1 MPNTDEYIGVVISD
15 VARLL
20 RTEFDRRVR
29 RLGITRAQWLVL
41 TRLHRH
47 PGASLS
53 ELAEMMEVEKA
64 TAGRMIDRLVANG
77 WVARRTQRDDR
88 RVKRVYL
95 TPEAERVHKRIWRV
109 AEATVEDALTGLS
122 AQESRQLMTLLQRVK
137 KTLVSAVDAAP
148 PGRAVVAGRQTC
160 FAWRARSQR
169 EGRAMSKRLRPWALI
184 GVPVLVLLGALIVWL
199 QGGRYASTENAFVK
213 ADITQVAGEVPGR
226 IIDVRIRDHAVVAA
240 GDVLLRLDPATYQLA
255 LAKAEAETDSARA
268 AVEQLKVSLREIR
281 AEATEAENKLSYLQT
296 QAKRHRDL
304 SGRGVTSAARVEQAN
319 SEEQEGQDRLAVLHQ
334 RIARVEAALGGNPD
348 RPTDQYAAVREKQAM
363 RDRAALDL
371 AYTEIKAPR
380 AGVVVNFKLQ
390 LGEQVK
396 AQTPLFALVT
406 DRRPWLEANFKET
419 DLTHVTVGQKAKV
432 ILDMHP
438 DITWDA
444 EVESISPATG
454 AEFAILPAQ
463 NASGNWVKVVQRLP
477 VRLRL
482 MERPG
487 EPPLRAGM
495 TAYVSIDTGRTRNLS
510 SIFGSGAAVAARPDP
525 QETTKA
531 E

>member
-1 MPNTDEYIGVVISD
+1 
-15 VARLL
+15 
-20 RTEFDRRVR
+20 
-29 RLGITRAQWLVL
+29 
-41 TRLHRH
+41 
-47 PGASLS
+47 
-53 ELAEMMEVEKA
+53 
-64 TAGRMIDRLVANG
+64 
-77 WVARRTQRDDR
+77 
-88 RVKRVYL
+88 
-95 TPEAERVHKRIWRV
+95 
-109 AEATVEDALTGLS
+109 
-122 AQESRQLMTLLQRVK
+122 
-137 KTLVSAVDAAP
+137 
-148 PGRAVVAGRQTC
+148 
-160 FAWRARSQR
+160 
-169 EGRAMSKRLRPWALI
+169 MSKRLRTSALI
-184 GVPVLVLLGALIVWL
+184 GVPALVLLGALMVWL

-213 ADITQVAGEVPGR
+213 ADITQVASEVPGR
-226 IIDVRIRDHAVVAA
+226 IIDVRIRDHAAVKA
-240 GDVLLRLDPATYQLA
+240 GDVLFRLDPVPYQLA

-281 AEATEAENKLSYLQT
+281 AEATEAENKLSYLQI

-304 SGRGVTSAARVEQAN
+304 SGRGVTSATRVEQAN
-319 SEEQEGQDRLAVLHQ
+319 SEEQEGQDRLAVLQQ
-334 RIARVEAALGGNPD
+334 RIARVEAALGGKPD

-371 AYTEIKAPR
+371 THTEIKAPR

-390 LGEQVK
+390 IGEQVK
-396 AQTPLFALVT
+396 AQTPLFAVVT

-482 MERPG
+482 LERPG

-495 TAYVSIDTGRTRNLS
+495 TAYVSIDTGRTRDLT
-510 SIFGSGAAVAARPDP
+510 SIFGNGAAVAARPHL

-531 E
+531 Q

>member
-1 MPNTDEYIGVVISD
+1 MS
-15 VARLL
+15 RRL
-20 RTEFDRRVR
+20 RT
-29 RLGITRAQWLVL
+29 
-41 TRLHRH
+41 
-47 PGASLS
+47 
-53 ELAEMMEVEKA
+53 
-64 TAGRMIDRLVANG
+64 
-77 WVARRTQRDDR
+77 
-88 RVKRVYL
+88 
-95 TPEAERVHKRIWRV
+95 
-109 AEATVEDALTGLS
+109 
-122 AQESRQLMTLLQRVK
+122 
-137 KTLVSAVDAAP
+137 
-148 PGRAVVAGRQTC
+148 
-160 FAWRARSQR
+160 
-169 EGRAMSKRLRPWALI
+169 WALI
-184 GVPVLVLLGALIVWL
+184 GVPVFVLLGALMVWL

-226 IIDVRIRDHAVVAA
+226 IIDLRIRDHAVVAA

-281 AEATEAENKLSYLQT
+281 AEATEAENKLAYLQT

-304 SGRGVTSAARVEQAN
+304 SGRGVTSATRVEQAN

-348 RPTDQYAAVREKQAM
+348 RPTDQYAAVREKQAL
-363 RDRAALDL
+363 RDRAVLDL

-380 AGVVVNFKLQ
+380 AGVVVNFRLQ

-396 AQTPLFALVT
+396 AQTPLFAIVT

-419 DLTHVTVGQKAKV
+419 DLTHVVVGQKAKV

-438 DITWDA
+438 DINWDA

-482 MERPG
+482 MQRPG

-495 TAYVSIDTGRTRNLS
+495 TAYVSVDTGRTRNLS
-510 SIFGSGAAVAARPDP
+510 SIFGNGAAVAARPAL

>member
-1 MPNTDEYIGVVISD
+1 
-15 VARLL
+15 
-20 RTEFDRRVR
+20 
-29 RLGITRAQWLVL
+29 
-41 TRLHRH
+41 
-47 PGASLS
+47 
-53 ELAEMMEVEKA
+53 MM
-64 TAGRMIDRLVANG
+64 T
-77 WVARRTQRDDR
+77 
-88 RVKRVYL
+88 
-95 TPEAERVHKRIWRV
+95 
-109 AEATVEDALTGLS
+109 
-122 AQESRQLMTLLQRVK
+122 
-137 KTLVSAVDAAP
+137 
-148 PGRAVVAGRQTC
+148 
-160 FAWRARSQR
+160 
-169 EGRAMSKRLRPWALI
+169 RLRPWALV
-184 GVPVLVLLGALIVWL
+184 GVPALVLAGALTVWL

-213 ADITQVAGEVPGR
+213 ADITQVASEVPGR
-226 IIDVRIRDHAVVAA
+226 ISDVRIRDHAVVAA
-240 GDVLLRLDPATYQLA
+240 GDVLLRLDPAAYQLA
-255 LAKAEAETDSARA
+255 VAKAEAELDSARA
-268 AVEQLKVSLREIR
+268 AVEQLKVSLHEIR
-281 AEATEAENKLSYLQT
+281 AEATEAENKLWYLQT

-304 SGRGVTSAARVEQAN
+304 SGRGVTSTARVEQAN

-334 RIARVEAALGGNPD
+334 RIARVEAALGGKPD
-348 RPTDQYAAVREKQAM
+348 RPTDEFAAVREKQAL
-363 RDRAALDL
+363 RDRAVLDL

-380 AGVVVNFKLQ
+380 AGIVVNFKLQ

-406 DRRPWLEANFKET
+406 DRRPWIEANFKET
-419 DLTHVTVGQKAKV
+419 DLTHVTVGQKAKAV
-432 ILDMHP
+432 LDMHP

-463 NASGNWVKVVQRLP
+463 NASGNWVKIVQRLP

-510 SIFGSGAAVAARPDP
+510 SIFGSGAAVAARPNL